1 MEVYT
6 RRIQRTGRSTY
17 VVSLPKQWVEANKL
31 SRFDQLKLT
40 VIGGGVLIAPDRP
53 RDVAQ
58 AEIMAAEENTPLDV
72 VRLIF
77 SKYLA
82 GYSRIKVVFPSYA
95 PATISYLKEVIRR
108 WLVGVEIVEESA
120 RELVAQCIPMHDS
133 LPVKTSVERMAGI
146 TANMVK
152 DAVSAFTNGDLGLAE
167 EVIKRDDEVDRFYH
181 FVVRQLNIA
190 VKDYTTLR
198 SLELNDPSECIV
210 YALVAKNIERAAD
223 HAVSI
228 CKHTVSLKSYQLEGH
243 DFSDLAEEITN
254 VFKRSLQSLLN
265 SDLRLAS
272 KTLEMA
278 AEGVLKL
285 EALARRPHNSWVE
298 THYLLV
304 LGSLRRILEYAEDIA
319 EAAVNV
325 SS

>member
-1 MEVYT
+1 
-6 RRIQRTGRSTY
+6 
-17 VVSLPKQWVEANKL
+17 
-31 SRFDQLKLT
+31 
-40 VIGGGVLIAPDRP
+40 
-53 RDVAQ
+53 
-58 AEIMAAEENTPLDV
+58 
-72 VRLIF
+72 
-77 SKYLA
+77 
-82 GYSRIKVVFPSYA
+82 RIKVVFPSYT
-95 PATISYLKEVIRR
+95 PTTISYLKEVIRR

-120 RELVAQCIPMHDS
+120 GELVAQCIPMHDS

-152 DAVSAFTNGDLGLAE
+152 DAVMAFTNADLGLAE

-198 SLELNDPSECIV
+198 SLDLNDPSECIV

-228 CKHTVSLKSYQLEGH
+228 CRHTVSLKSYQPEGQ
-243 DFSDLAEEITN
+243 DLSALAEEITSI
-254 VFKRSLQSLLN
+254 FRRSLQSLLN
-265 SDLRLAS
+265 SNLQLAS

-278 AEGVLKL
+278 AESVLKV
-285 EALARRPHNSWVE
+285 ENSARRSNKPLAE